1 MPPTAKTRARPRKIP
16 TQERSRAMVSV
27 ILEAATRVL
36 MKEGYAR
43 ATTNRIAKAAG
54 ISVGS
59 FYQYFPTKDAVV
71 VALMRRHRE
80 KMRALLEGHV
90 ERFRTSPLEEAVP
103 ALIAAVFAVHES
115 NPKLHAVMF
124 EHVLRS
130 DARRELDEFE
140 PWVEKVVEEALALH
154 RARLRVKDTRAAA
167 FVVVHLVTG
176 VSRAAAGSP
185 HEHLERELS
194 DAVLRYLL
202 A

>member
-1 MPPTAKTRARPRKIP
+1 MAVTAKTRARPRKMP
-16 TQERSRAMVSV
+16 SQERSRAMVST

-80 KMRALLEGHV
+80 KMRALLEAHV
-90 ERFRTSPLEEAVP
+90 ERFRSAPLEEAVP
-103 ALIAAVFAVHES
+103 ALIAAVFAVHAS
-115 NPKLHAVMF
+115 NPKLHQVMF
-124 EHVLRS
+124 EHVLRT

-140 PWVEKVVEEALALH
+140 PWVERVVEEALTLH
-154 RARLRVKDTRAAA
+154 KARLRITDTQAAA

-176 VSRAAAGSP
+176 VSRAATGSP
-185 HEHLERELS
+185 HKHLEKELT

-202 A
+202 